1 MPVMQRVWAS
11 GYVVPFPHWTVF
23 SFPGMNA
30 HAYDYNLFFNN
41 IRKNSMTRIQ
51 QWEKLHPIAMNV
63 DENDSDKNSR
73 SIEVEKDI
81 VGVEEKEEVIENDWI
96 EEDDWIVEV

>member
-1 MPVMQRVWAS
+1 
-11 GYVVPFPHWTVF
+11 
-23 SFPGMNA
+23 
-30 HAYDYNLFFNN
+30 
-41 IRKNSMTRIQ
+41 MTRIQ